1 MNRTAAV
8 LSEVHNHLRTRLQAS
23 AKRPHP
29 VSVRYRRR
37 AVRALVARRA
47 GRGPLDPRVGP
58 TVIRAVSS
66 RRIGPDHRRDAPRRA
81 VPRKDV
87 RRKGARRRIVRSRTA
102 HPAAP
107 RARPSASSAP
117 AGIRRARPGPTR

>member
-47 GRGPLDPRVGP
+47 ARVPVAPRADP

-66 RRIGPDHRRDAPRRA
+66 RRIVPDRRRGVPRRDA
-81 VPRKDV
+81 PRKDV
-87 RRKGARRRIVRSRTA
+87 RRKVA
-102 HPAAP
+102 
-107 RARPSASSAP
+107 
-117 AGIRRARPGPTR
+117 